1 MATVYVMSYKP
12 EQQSDKNKD
21 KSSKDVR
28 ELIPKQTHP
37 STSLRSLES
46 VGGLELDYGDIHY

>member
-1 MATVYVMSYKP
+1 MSFKP

-28 ELIPKQTHP
+28 ELAPKQTHP
-37 STSLRSLES
+37 SPPSGPWSQWA
-46 VGGLELDYGDIHY
+46 D